1 MENETELEKI
11 SRELNEKKTGCT
23 SCEVVS
29 INGVACH
36 ETGCPDSWKDPV
48 TGKGYKRECKWCG
61 TQFEPEDRFSKFCD
75 VSCLE
80 SYYR

>member
-11 SRELNEKKTGCT
+11 SKIFNERSSGCN
-23 SCEVVS
+23 SCCVVS

-36 ETGCPDSWKDPV
+36 EIGCPDKWIDPS
-48 TGKGYKRECKWCG
+48 TGKGYVRECKWCG
-61 TQFEPEDRFSKFCD
+61 SGFEPEDRFSKFCD